1 MSRNGGKRPGSTGTT
16 TAIDDLRT
24 KTATCMGPAVMH
36 TNTTLKENAL
46 KKAARPLL
54 LTSFLCLTLLCVG
67 CTRSPRGPIDLK
79 ALRNSGDNWS
89 VRQDTLPDGGVIRL
103 HHDKWLMYF
112 LHWRPLTEERKQ
124 LSAEYVRNL
133 MLDFWGSETPLTLGQ
148 NVEEMEIAGHQA
160 YFVDGTTSDRAVHS
174 RFIVW
179 NCPETK
185 RQLIAD
191 CNINLKKGTPPE
203 LLELQREITLSVS
216 CHGAANVQKN
226 PLLNRLYASRM
237 FNISFRTPETWKTE
251 EYWDSAW
258 FPNGMTPTNGTLWT
272 LLTDSEKYVELRWEN
287 RQSEISTGLFN
298 RFVER
303 IESDSVVS
311 ETTLRI
317 TDIKIRGTVA
327 NDECIIGHGNFRYNL
342 RTGDR
347 ELTKPFRFSA
357 FLWNHGDKTYFL
369 LAGMASIQEFWG
381 ISPNLAP
388 TDETFNRFVQEEV
401 LANTR
406 VFDRRYIE

>member
-1 MSRNGGKRPGSTGTT
+1 MKRVASS
-16 TAIDDLRT
+16 A
-24 KTATCMGPAVMH
+24 
-36 TNTTLKENAL
+36 AL
-46 KKAARPLL
+46 VLL
-54 LTSFLCLTLLCVG
+54 LSAVLSSHC
-67 CTRSPRGPIDLK
+67 SQDHHEPIDLE
-79 ALRNSGDNWS
+79 ALRSSGDDWT
-89 VRQDTLPDGGVIRL
+89 VRQDTLADGGVIRL

-112 LHWRPLTEERKQ
+112 LHWRPLTEERQK
-124 LSAEYVRNL
+124 LSQEYVRDL
-133 MLDFWGSETPLTLGQ
+133 MLNFWGPNMPFTLSENMG
-148 NVEEMEIAGHQA
+148 EMEVGGHKA
-160 YFVDGTTSDRAVHS
+160 YFVDGTIYDGSIRS
-174 RFIVW
+174 QFIVW
-179 NCPETK
+179 NCPETQ

-191 CNINLKKGTPPE
+191 CNINLRKGTQPE
-203 LLELQREITLSVS
+203 LLDLQKEITLSVS
-216 CHGAANVQKN
+216 CHGAASVQAN

-317 TDIKIRGTVA
+317 TNIKVRGTVA
-327 NDECIIGHGNFRYNL
+327 NEKCIIGHGNFNYSL
-342 RTGDR
+342 RAGER
-347 ELTKPFRFSA
+347 EETKPFRFSA
-357 FLWNHGDKTYFL
+357 FLWNHQDKTYFL

-381 ISPNLAP
+381 ISPNLSP
-388 TDETFNRFVQEEV
+388 TDETFNRFVHGEV
-401 LANTR
+401 LAHTR
-406 VFDRRYIE
+406 VLDKRCLE

>member
-1 MSRNGGKRPGSTGTT
+1 MEKR
-16 TAIDDLRT
+16 
-24 KTATCMGPAVMH
+24 TC
-36 TNTTLKENAL
+36 
-46 KKAARPLL
+46 PLL
-54 LTSFLCLTLLCVG
+54 LASFLCLALSFIG
-67 CTRSPRGPIDLK
+67 CTGGPRGPIDVE
-79 ALRNSGDNWS
+79 ALRSSGDDWT
-89 VRQDTLPDGGVIRL
+89 VRQDTLADGGVIRL

-112 LHWRPLTEERKQ
+112 LHWRPLTEERQK
-124 LSAEYVRNL
+124 LSQEYVRDL
-133 MLDFWGSETPLTLGQ
+133 MLNFWGPDMPFKLSENTG
-148 NVEEMEIAGHQA
+148 EMEVGGHKA
-160 YFVDGTTSDRAVHS
+160 YFVDGTIYDGAIQT

-179 NCPETK
+179 NCPETE

-191 CNINLKKGTPPE
+191 CNINLRKGTPPE
-203 LLELQREITLSVS
+203 LLELQKEITLSVS
-216 CHGAANVQKN
+216 CHGAASVQKN
-226 PLLNRLYASRM
+226 PVLNRLYASRM
-237 FNISFRTPETWKTE
+237 FNISFRTPATWKTE

-311 ETTLRI
+311 ESTLRI
-317 TDIKIRGTVA
+317 TDIKVRGTIA
-327 NDECIIGHGNFRYNL
+327 SEECITGHGNFTYHL
-342 RTGDR
+342 RAGDR
-347 ELTKPFRFSA
+347 EVTKPFRFSA
-357 FLWNHGDKTYFL
+357 FLWNHQDKTYFL

-388 TDETFNRFVQEEV
+388 TDETVNRFVHEDV

-406 VFDRRYIE
+406 VVVEGCTK